1 MKKFTDEHLRI
12 FEKENFNCADISD
25 LLCDYTDHDL
35 PVSLKGRFDA
45 HCTHCPECAELVRGY
60 RFTIELAAEL
70 SDRQMPKDAKN
81 RLRLALN
88 ERLGTSLPLDITLD
102 A

>member
-12 FEKENFNCADISD
+12 FEKENFSCADISD
-25 LLCDYTDHDL
+25 LLCDYADHDL
-35 PVSLKGRFDA
+35 PISLKGRFEA

-60 RFTIELAAEL
+60 QFTIDLAAEL
-70 SDRQMPKDAKN
+70 SQPMPKDVKN
-81 RLRLALN
+81 RLRMALN
-88 ERLGTSLPLDITLD
+88 ERLGTSLAVDVAID